1 MLKFLN
7 GWSESK
13 NSKIKDSKTSG
24 KNQWNPLQKKQ
35 YYTNLSWDH
44 FFYNRGY
51 VVISNFFMVLWFWRK
66 KGADMA
72 YRFFLHNNVKQ

>member
-1 MLKFLN
+1 MKPTP
-7 GWSESK
+7 K
-13 NSKIKDSKTSG
+13 NSIT
-24 KNQWNPLQKKQ
+24 L
-35 YYTNLSWDH
+35 TNLSWDH